1 MKVDP
6 IMLDRGAYTAEVS
19 KNDPT
24 HSLGKNKWG
33 LMPWKKRQRSNIG
46 VNPSNNLYASDLAT
60 AATAA
65 NVPKGILKAPNQT
78 PNHSYD
84 SLVTIDRLAI
94 VTSRSLVTNESI
106 KKVTWDVNVKDT
118 QKLSF
123 VAKKKAAIISVVR
136 DLQALAV
143 ELDDSVQKV
152 RERMQCGSM
161 DAAKNFYCP
170 SEGEDIV
177 TRTCGKFADQI
188 DEAFDEASFGTN
200 DIAYDD
206 RESNTVDESREEE
219 GCMHR
224 RGDDQLEE
232 SREESEIDRYVVS
245 PLPFEDRADIAS
257 PTATTQ
263 RKTNF
268 AVEKKKKKKNTLV
281 VRTNAASVYYT
292 SPANKATKIDQD
304 AMDKKVVEAKKKSV
318 KKKPTPTLQHDES
331 VISALTENTNMN
343 TLPIKKTPKG
353 RRRPEYRRYT
363 TVQPKQSKTGL
374 KGTAMKPIKLMSIG
388 LKSHLKTRKML
399 TFKAT
404 KNRTERQRHT

>member
-1 MKVDP
+1 MKADP

-19 KNDPT
+19 KNDTT

-33 LMPWKKRQRSNIG
+33 LMPWKKRQRSIIG

-65 NVPKGILKAPNQT
+65 NVPKGILKTPNQT

-84 SLVTIDRLAI
+84 SLITIDRLAI

-123 VAKKKAAIISVVR
+123 VAKKKAAIISVVG

-170 SEGEDIV
+170 SEGDDIV

-188 DEAFDEASFGTN
+188 DEASFGTN
-200 DIAYDD
+200 DIEYDD
-206 RESNTVDESREEE
+206 REGNTVDESREEE
-219 GCMHR
+219 CCMHR

-232 SREESEIDRYVVS
+232 SREESEIDRYAVS
-245 PLPFEDRADIAS
+245 PLPLEERADIAS
-257 PTATTQ
+257 PTTTTQ

-268 AVEKKKKKKNTLV
+268 AVEKKKKKKKSTLV

-292 SPANKATKIDQD
+292 SSTNTASKIDQD
-304 AMDKKVVEAKKKSV
+304 AMNKKVVEAKKKTV
-318 KKKPTPTLQHDES
+318 KKKPTPMLQHDES

-343 TLPIKKTPKG
+343 PMPIKKTPKG
-353 RRRPEYRRYT
+353 RKRPEYRRYT
-363 TVQPKQSKTGL
+363 TVQPKQSKAGL

-404 KNRTERQRHT
+404 KN

>member
-1 MKVDP
+1 MHCIIRRVVTMKAVDP

-19 KNDPT
+19 KNDTT
-24 HSLGKNKWG
+24 HSSLGKNKWG
-33 LMPWKKRQRSNIG
+33 LIPWKKRQRSNIG
-46 VNPSNNLYASDLAT
+46 VNPSNNLYMAT
-60 AATAA
+60 AAPT
-65 NVPKGILKAPNQT
+65 VPKGILKTPNQT

-94 VTSRSLVTNESI
+94 VTSRSLVTNES

-123 VAKKKAAIISVVR
+123 VAKKKAAIISVVG

-170 SEGEDIV
+170 SEGDDIV

-188 DEAFDEASFGTN
+188 DEASFGTN

-219 GCMHR
+219 CCMHR

-232 SREESEIDRYVVS
+232 SREESVDRYAVS
-245 PLPFEDRADIAS
+245 PLPLEERADIAP
-257 PTATTQ
+257 PTAATQ
-263 RKTNF
+263 GKTKITL
-268 AVEKKKKKKNTLV
+268 EGKKMKKKSTLV

-292 SPANKATKIDQD
+292 SPINSTTRNDQD
-304 AMDKKVVEAKKKSV
+304 AMDEKVVEAKKKKSV
-318 KKKPTPTLQHDES
+318 KKKPTPMLQHDES

-353 RRRPEYRRYT
+353 RKRPEYRRYT

-374 KGTAMKPIKLMSIG
+374 KKTAMKPIKLMSIG

-404 KNRTERQRHT
+404 KN

>member
-1 MKVDP
+1 MKADP

-19 KNDPT
+19 KNDTT
-24 HSLGKNKWG
+24 HSSLGKNKWG
-33 LMPWKKRQRSNIG
+33 LIPWKKRQRSNIG
-46 VNPSNNLYASDLAT
+46 VNPSNNLYVSDLAT
-60 AATAA
+60 AAPAA
-65 NVPKGILKAPNQT
+65 NVPKGILKTPNQT
-78 PNHSYD
+78 PSHSYD

-123 VAKKKAAIISVVR
+123 VAKKKAAIISVVG

-170 SEGEDIV
+170 SEGDDIV

-188 DEAFDEASFGTN
+188 DEASFGTN

-219 GCMHR
+219 CCMHR
-224 RGDDQLEE
+224 RVDDQLEE
-232 SREESEIDRYVVS
+232 SREESEIDRYAVS
-245 PLPFEDRADIAS
+245 PLPLEERADIAP

-268 AVEKKKKKKNTLV
+268 AVEKKKKKKSTLV

-292 SPANKATKIDQD
+292 SPTNTATKIDQD
-304 AMDKKVVEAKKKSV
+304 AMNKKVVEAKKKTV
-318 KKKPTPTLQHDES
+318 KKKPTPMLQHDES

-343 TLPIKKTPKG
+343 TMPIKKTPKG
-353 RRRPEYRRYT
+353 RKRPEYRRYT

-404 KNRTERQRHT
+404 KN

>member
-1 MKVDP
+1 MHCIIRRVVTMKAVDP

-19 KNDPT
+19 KNDTT
-24 HSLGKNKWG
+24 HSSLGKNKWG
-33 LMPWKKRQRSNIG
+33 LIPWKKRQRSNIG
-46 VNPSNNLYASDLAT
+46 VNPSNNLYMAT
-60 AATAA
+60 AAPT
-65 NVPKGILKAPNQT
+65 VPKGILKTPNQT

-94 VTSRSLVTNESI
+94 VTSRSLVTNES

-123 VAKKKAAIISVVR
+123 VAKKKAAIISVVG

-170 SEGEDIV
+170 SEGDDIV

-188 DEAFDEASFGTN
+188 DEASFGTN

-219 GCMHR
+219 CCMHR

-232 SREESEIDRYVVS
+232 SREESVDRYAVS
-245 PLPFEDRADIAS
+245 PLPLEERADIAP
-257 PTATTQ
+257 PTAATQ
-263 RKTNF
+263 GKTKITL
-268 AVEKKKKKKNTLV
+268 EGKKKKKKSTLV

-292 SPANKATKIDQD
+292 SPINSTTRNDQD
-304 AMDKKVVEAKKKSV
+304 AMDEKVVEAKKKKSV
-318 KKKPTPTLQHDES
+318 KKKPTPMLQHDES

-353 RRRPEYRRYT
+353 RKRPEYRRYT

-374 KGTAMKPIKLMSIG
+374 KKTAMKPIKLMSIG

-404 KNRTERQRHT
+404 KN

>member
-19 KNDPT
+19 KNDT
-24 HSLGKNKWG
+24 HHSLGKNKWG
-33 LMPWKKRQRSNIG
+33 LIPWKKRQRSNIG
-46 VNPSNNLYASDLAT
+46 VNPSNNLYMAT
-60 AATAA
+60 AVPAA
-65 NVPKGILKAPNQT
+65 NVPKGILKTPNQT

-94 VTSRSLVTNESI
+94 VTSRSRSLVTNES

-123 VAKKKAAIISVVR
+123 VAKKKAAIISVVG

-143 ELDDSVQKV
+143 ELDGSVQKV

-170 SEGEDIV
+170 SEGDDIV

-188 DEAFDEASFGTN
+188 DEASFGTN

-206 RESNTVDESREEE
+206 ESREEE
-219 GCMHR
+219 CCMHR
-224 RGDDQLEE
+224 RGDEQREE
-232 SREESEIDRYVVS
+232 SREESEIDRYAVS
-245 PLPFEDRADIAS
+245 PLPLEERADIA
-257 PTATTQ
+257 PPRAATQGKAKITL
-263 RKTNF
+263 
-268 AVEKKKKKKNTLV
+268 EGKKKKSTLV

-292 SPANKATKIDQD
+292 SPINSTTRNGQD
-304 AMDKKVVEAKKKSV
+304 AMDKKVVEARKKSI
-318 KKKPTPTLQHDES
+318 KKKPTPMLQHDES

-343 TLPIKKTPKG
+343 TTPIKKTPKG
-353 RRRPEYRRYT
+353 RKRPEYHRYT
-363 TVQPKQSKTGL
+363 TVQSKQSKTGL

-404 KNRTERQRHT
+404 KN

>member
-1 MKVDP
+1 MKADP

-19 KNDPT
+19 KNDTT
-24 HSLGKNKWG
+24 HSSLGKNKWG
-33 LMPWKKRQRSNIG
+33 LIPWKKRQRSNIG

-60 AATAA
+60 AAPAA
-65 NVPKGILKAPNQT
+65 NVPKGILKTPNQT

-123 VAKKKAAIISVVR
+123 VAKKKAAIISVVG

-170 SEGEDIV
+170 SEGDDIV

-188 DEAFDEASFGTN
+188 DDVSFGTN

-206 RESNTVDESREEE
+206 RESSTVDESREEE
-219 GCMHR
+219 CCMHR
-224 RGDDQLEE
+224 RDDDQLEE
-232 SREESEIDRYVVS
+232 SREESEIDRYAVS
-245 PLPFEDRADIAS
+245 PLPLEERADIAS

-268 AVEKKKKKKNTLV
+268 AVEKKKKKKKSTLV

-292 SPANKATKIDQD
+292 SPTNTATKIDQD
-304 AMDKKVVEAKKKSV
+304 AMDEKVVVAKKTTV
-318 KKKPTPTLQHDES
+318 KKKPTPMLQHDES

-343 TLPIKKTPKG
+343 TMPIKKTPKG
-353 RRRPEYRRYT
+353 RKRPEYRRYT

-404 KNRTERQRHT
+404 KN